1 MALSEQ
7 QIADFFAEKILTA
20 QKTVRDAFRE
30 VRTLHGVNIST
41 IVQKIKKAIEEDED
55 GYSDNSGVPLPDKP
69 EHKSTDTSYIK
80 AVIDYV
86 TRNGEFPT
94 ELDPDIK
101 YLIVMLLSMIVA
113 GRYWWC
119 MYAYAPSTPVYSN
132 EKDPQ
137 YTIGQGK
144 LYCLAYDSFDK
155 LMCEVQPGYEV
166 APTTGLDNSVEPVE

>member
-1 MALSEQ
+1 MALNEE
-7 QIADFFAEKILTA
+7 QIANFFAEKILTA

-55 GYSDNSGVPLPDKP
+55 GYSDNGGVPLPDKP

-86 TRNGEFPT
+86 TRSGEFPT

-113 GRYWWC
+113 GRYWWS
-119 MYAYAPSTPVYSN
+119 MYAYAPSTPVYTN
-132 EKDPQ
+132 EKDPK
-137 YTIGQGK
+137 YSIGQGT
-144 LYCLAYDSFDK
+144 LYCLAYDKFDE
-155 LMCEVQPGYEV
+155 LMSEIQPSYEV
-166 APTTGLDNSVEPVE
+166 AQNVEPSKDVDPE